1 MKKLKNIFAVIF
13 VAILMT
19 GCSEK
24 KELFKTSG
32 DWSLPDTPYVFAV
45 EWLDFD
51 GDIYKAGTYEFELRA
66 GRFTKEETPIVFEIY
81 KTEKKEIKD
90 PSELIYLGSVGGVDA
105 IPIEVDLERGNFV
118 IIYPLEV
125 VGTPSGYLHF
135 ERKKD

>member
-1 MKKLKNIFAVIF
+1 M
-13 VAILMT
+13 
-19 GCSEK
+19 
-24 KELFKTSG
+24 
-32 DWSLPDTPYVFAV
+32 PDTPYVFAV

-51 GDIYKAGTYEFELRA
+51 GDIYKAGLYGFELRA
-66 GRFTKEETPIVFEIY
+66 GRFTKEETPMVFDIY

-105 IPIEVDLERGNFV
+105 VPLDINLERGNFV

-125 VGTPSGYLHF
+125 IGTPSGYLHF